1 MAVEGTA
8 LPQSLGEWIVSAAA
22 AGSAIPSAVVPD
34 KEPGTQQQLPQ
45 PYAKFAKLRVAC
57 AGNRTYRQPGE
68 LHARESSHM
77 VAGKIQPAQLT
88 RGRLDS
94 TAAVYHNFLFC
105 SRECAAEMK
114 QHVEAQEAVAAR
126 HREAAQTEPFW
137 PAWLPLDTMIERTK
151 KHNASLFRC
160 DRCTFTAQWK
170 VLDNTVFRGPKTSSF
185 CDLCTTC
192 VLILQNNKCMLEKAL
207 AWWTDD
213 FRTPAGW
220 VRVESAVRTAQHH
233 QQHRRGSLRKDR
245 IECDFRTAHCFQPL
259 HLDHSPLYFTTQQF
273 RPSSSYSPRSQ
284 RYNTNN
290 NKIYKAC
297 APCMEVVD
305 MEQRKQ
311 IADRVRHVLHPV
323 PPSRSS
329 SLSSPFL
336 VNDVVSVVCQYIT
349 APYHS

>member
-34 KEPGTQQQLPQ
+34 EEPGTQQQLPQ

-68 LHARESSHM
+68 LHARESKHM
-77 VAGKIQPAQLT
+77 VAGKIQPVQLT

-94 TAAVYHNFLFC
+94 TAAVYRNYLFC

-114 QHVEAQEAVAAR
+114 QNVDSQDAVAAR

-137 PAWLPLDTMIERTK
+137 PAWLPRDVQVTTK
-151 KHNASLFRC
+151 KSHGAWFRC
-160 DRCTFTAQWK
+160 DRCSFAAQWK
-170 VLDNTVFRGPKTSSF
+170 SLNNTVFRGPKTSSF
-185 CDLCTTC
+185 CDLCATC
-192 VLILQNNKCMLEKAL
+192 ALIVKSNKDMLDKAV

-220 VRVESAVRTAQHH
+220 VRVESTRAAQHY
-233 QQHRRGSLRKDR
+233 QRRRGSLRKDR
-245 IECDFRTAHCFQPL
+245 IECDFRTSHCFRQL
-259 HLDHSPLYFTTQQF
+259 HMDDCSVYFTTQQF
-273 RPSSSYSPRSQ
+273 RPSSSYNARSQ
-284 RYNTNN
+284 RYANN
-290 NKIYKAC
+290 SNKIYKAC

-305 MEQRKQ
+305 LEQRKQ
-311 IADRVRHVLHPV
+311 VADRVRHVLHP
-323 PPSRSS
+323 PPRLSS
-329 SLSSPFL
+329 SSSSPPPFL

-349 APYHS
+349 APYHP